1 MRESAAMKAQ
11 RRAWAPA
18 LPMWVAA
25 SASILGAAAV
35 VAAALAMQQ
44 LGLRRLP
51 AGADALHVSQLQC
64 GPKDLKHLSELPSQG
79 LHVLAAAAACGEAG
93 DDECDFKVSVFVDGF
108 GSDDGAQIGNATAS
122 ASFAM
127 RPSRHTSVREMLLQP
142 AQEAVRRDR
151 PLLHEH
157 LRRSIGSMLVD
168 TMLEHSAPAPR
179 WKLFTPYGTPLPMN
193 DVDLVAAAFA
203 KCGTLYLVEGGN
215 FVWPGIHV
223 GHNRTLT
230 LEDGQAVVLTT
241 RSLIPKVLTVSGVG
255 GPTLTPKEREW
266 VIAQAEPSLGASKVQ
281 AKAGRSQTHSSVR
294 SSSQVRIA
302 SGSWSSVVAAIEGRA
317 HGILRVPPAHGE
329 PLQVVRYRTGEQYQ
343 HHTDYFRPAQAQDPA
358 MAAMLS
364 DPTGRPR
371 NRLATLLWSVT
382 SPPDGGETHFPY
394 SHVNEPSASAQREG
408 ALCDGRGLTVTPM
421 QGEATLFY
429 SLRADGAV
437 DTFSQHAG
445 CPSETG
451 VKWACGPADA
461 FLTLASAL
469 VAHVRLERRMN
480 KWVWSADVSDP
491 MLPIHSRA
499 RTAKP

>member
-1 MRESAAMKAQ
+1 MKAQ
-11 RRAWAPA
+11 RSARAPA
-18 LPMWVAA
+18 LPMSVAA
-25 SASILGAAAV
+25 LAAILGVAA
-35 VAAALAMQQ
+35 VAAALAVQQ
-44 LGLRRLP
+44 LGLRRPP
-51 AGADALHVSQLQC
+51 AGADTLHVSQLQC
-64 GPKDLKHLSELPSQG
+64 GPKDLQHLSELPSQG
-79 LHVLAAAAACGEAG
+79 LHVLAAAAACEAG
-93 DDECDFKVSVFVDGF
+93 NDECRGDFTVSVFVDGF
-108 GSDDGAQIGNATAS
+108 GDGAQIRNATAS
-122 ASFAM
+122 APFLM
-127 RPSRHTSVREMLLQP
+127 RPSRHTSVREMLLRP
-142 AQEAVRRDR
+142 VQEAVRRDR

-168 TMLEHSAPAPR
+168 TMLKHSAPAPR

-193 DVDLVAAAFA
+193 DVGLVAAAFA

-215 FVWPGIHV
+215 FVWPGIRV

-241 RSLIPKVLTVSGVG
+241 RSLIPKVFTVRGVG

-266 VIAQAEPSLGASKVQ
+266 VIGQAEPSLGASKVQ
-281 AKAGRSQTHSSVR
+281 AKAGRTQTQSSVR

-302 SGSWSSVVAAIEGRA
+302 SGSWSSVVSAIEGRA
-317 HGILRVPPAHGE
+317 HGILRVPSTHGE
-329 PLQVVRYRTGEQYQ
+329 PLQVVRYRTGELYQ

-394 SHVNEPSASAQREG
+394 SHVNEPSASAQRREG
-408 ALCDGRGLTVTPM
+408 ALCDGRGLTLAPV

-437 DTFSQHAG
+437 DSFSQHAG

-451 VKWACGPADA
+451 VKWACGPTDA
-461 FLTLASAL
+461 LSTRDSAPVLLVTLCGWD
-469 VAHVRLERRMN
+469 RMN

-499 RTAKP
+499 RTTKP